1 MVNCRA
7 FPEPRVTL
15 MDDATQGRH
24 FDRDLLSPAYLSN
37 PYRYYHHLREQD
49 PVYWSNRLNAWVLTR
64 YKDVHAALSD
74 VRLIS
79 GQRVQSYSDALP
91 AEAQTELRP
100 LYHQIDKWI
109 GNMDPPDHTRLRRL
123 VNVAFTP
130 RMVEGLRPR
139 IVRLVDELLGTA
151 SEKGCLDFIA
161 EFAYPL
167 PAIVIAEM
175 LGVPETDRERF
186 MVWSDGLTAYA
197 GTGKPDV
204 EVARKAS
211 SCAASLTALFTR
223 LVDQR
228 RSEPRDDLIS
238 ELVRAEDEDDRLTE
252 HEMLSMCGFLLV
264 AGHET
269 TMSLLGNGTLALLMH
284 REELERLRSD
294 PTITAN
300 AVEEALRFDSP
311 IQHQTRVAAEDLH
324 ICSQLIRKGERVMPF
339 LGAANRDPRQ
349 FSAPDRLDLGR
360 NPNKHVAFG
369 FGSHFCLG
377 APLARLEATIAFR
390 MLVDR
395 FPDIRLEGDLVDL
408 RWRRHTSNRSPTT
421 LPISLNRRRAD

>member
-1 MVNCRA
+1 
-7 FPEPRVTL
+7 
-15 MDDATQGRH
+15 
-24 FDRDLLSPAYLSN
+24 
-37 PYRYYHHLREQD
+37 
-49 PVYWSNRLNAWVLTR
+49 
-64 YKDVHAALSD
+64 
-74 VRLIS
+74 
-79 GQRVQSYSDALP
+79 
-91 AEAQTELRP
+91 
-100 LYHQIDKWI
+100 
-109 GNMDPPDHTRLRRL
+109 
-123 VNVAFTP
+123 
-130 RMVEGLRPR
+130 
-139 IVRLVDELLGTA
+139 
-151 SEKGCLDFIA
+151 
-161 EFAYPL
+161 
-167 PAIVIAEM
+167 
-175 LGVPETDRERF
+175 
-186 MVWSDGLTAYA
+186 
-197 GTGKPDV
+197 
-204 EVARKAS
+204 
-211 SCAASLTALFTR
+211 
-223 LVDQR
+223 
-228 RSEPRDDLIS
+228 
-238 ELVRAEDEDDRLTE
+238 
-252 HEMLSMCGFLLV
+252 MCGFLLV

-360 NPNKHVAFG
+360 NSNKHVAFG